1 MFRWE
6 PSFEKWWQSFSDNKG
21 GHRWFEEDIAYIAY
35 NAGANDMLDLIRKDL
50 VGVDLL
56 KFLNL
61 ISKIV
66 ERDKK

>member
-1 MFRWE
+1 MISWDS
-6 PSFEKWWQSFSDNKG
+6 SFAKWWQNLDNKT
-21 GHRWFEEDIAYIAY
+21 EYSKKDISHMAY

-61 ISKIV
+61 IAKII